1 VTTDRSGL
9 QSGSSTPPPTSL
21 RLAVPGAPDAAPVRR
36 ERADAARNRLRVL
49 AAAEEL
55 FAEQGVAGTTMDEVA
70 ARAGVG
76 KGTVYRRFGD
86 QAGLAAALL
95 SERGRELQDRII
107 SGPPPLGPGAAHG
120 ERLGA
125 FAAAYLTFQ
134 ATHLDLVLL
143 SESGPAGSRLHKGSY
158 AFWRQHCAMLLSG
171 AGAVDPALRAEALLA
186 SLSAEQVQD
195 WLSRDSHDVAALS
208 AAAARLAAA
217 LATA

>member
-1 VTTDRSGL
+1 M
-9 QSGSSTPPPTSL
+9 
-21 RLAVPGAPDAAPVRR
+21 PVRR

-49 AAAEEL
+49 AAAEAL
-55 FAEQGVAGTTMDEVA
+55 FAEQGVADTTMDEVA

-86 QAGLAAALL
+86 QAGLAAELL
-95 SERGRELQDRII
+95 SERGRELQERIM
-107 SGPPPLGPGAAHG
+107 SGPPPLGPGAEPQ
-120 ERLGA
+120 ERLAA
-125 FAAAYLTFQ
+125 FAAAYLEFQ

-143 SESGPAGSRLHKGSY
+143 SESGSAGSRLRKGSY
-158 AFWRQHCAMLLSG
+158 AFWRQHCAWLLSQ

-195 WLSRDSHDVAALS
+195 WVGRDGADVSALAAGL
-208 AAAARLAAA
+208 ARLAAT